1 MLFGGNFSGKC
12 TLRTCDLT
20 ATRHSLN
27 FHLAYRFKAGE
38 YKCIPKPRHSGII
51 PSFHQAS
58 LVAQSVKSA
67 HQDNARM
74 HVSLMTRQKLLQLGC
89 SSEVLIHLL
98 YNRHC
103 TFGYSLFWSLQNS
116 LYEKIFNSLELHK
129 KHVEHLFAE
138 KDKNFG
144 KMEL

>member
-1 MLFGGNFSGKC
+1 MINSNNYCSKLDPLKAILNEKHSELVNRKLIIFRQDK
-12 TLRTCDLT
+12 
-20 ATRHSLN
+20 TR
-27 FHLAYRFKAGE
+27 
-38 YKCIPKPRHSGII
+38 P
-51 PSFHQAS
+51 
-58 LVAQSVKSA
+58 
-67 HQDNARM
+67 

-89 SSEVLIHLL
+89 SSEVLIPLL

-103 TFGYSLFWSLQNS
+103 TFGFSLFWSLQNS
-116 LYEKIFNSLELHK
+116 FYEKIFNSLELHK